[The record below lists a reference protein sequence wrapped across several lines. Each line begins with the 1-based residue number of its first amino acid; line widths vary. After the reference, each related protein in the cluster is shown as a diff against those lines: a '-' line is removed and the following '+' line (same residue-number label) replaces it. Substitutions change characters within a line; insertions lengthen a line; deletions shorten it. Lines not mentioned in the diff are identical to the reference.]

1 MLKIFVAGESEKM
14 HEEYRIGAIT
24 MDDRT
29 DYTGTSSR
37 ILTVPETNTATTLR
51 YGAYTYPSVNVTA
64 YGYDE
69 KINELKDMI
78 SQLKAKPYF
87 MKIQC
92 HNCGA
97 PLTIDSSNHLV
108 KCRYCHTAYFSGTQ
122 LVNSNI

>member
-1 MLKIFVAGESEKM
+1 MY
-14 HEEYRIGAIT
+14 EEYRTGAIT

-29 DYTGTSSR
+29 DYIGTSSR
-37 ILTVPETNTATTLR
+37 ILTVPTTSSATSLM
-51 YGAYTYPSVNVTA
+51 YGAYAYPSVTVT
-64 YGYDE
+64 GSYDE

-97 PLTIDSSNHLV
+97 SLSISSESHIV
-108 KCRYCHTAYFSGTQ
+108 KCKYCRSVYFSGVE
-122 LVNSNI
+122 LINDNGG